1 MAHHLPLSSRLDDSA
16 ALEALRAPAAE
27 LWRQKAAK
35 SAESQALYQRGDKAG
50 ARVASEAAHALEQR
64 ARLADGEAAA
74 RIFERKQLGLRSD
87 EVDLHGLHVEEAKE
101 HLAARL
107 AGERGGHLV
116 VIYGQGHHS
125 KDHRAHLKPAVLALL
140 AGRGLAVREGWHGGL
155 GHANEG
161 VCTVALTHAGAL
173 APSTPAFDAG
183 LRIKLPGDRGSQAA
197 RGSQADRQ
205 PRVLQPAEEPVC
217 CAVM

>member
-1 MAHHLPLSSRLDDSA
+1 MAHLLPLRSHVDDSA
-16 ALEALRAPAAE
+16 TLDALRAPAEE

-35 SAESQALYQRGDKAG
+35 SSESQALYQSNDKAG
-50 ARVASEAAHALEQR
+50 ARAASEAAHKLEHL
-64 ARLADGEAAA
+64 ARLADAEAAA
-74 RIFERKQLGLRSD
+74 RIFEHKQQGLRPD

-101 HLAARL
+101 YLTQRL
-107 AGERGGHLV
+107 AGEAGGYLV

-125 KDHRAHLKPAVLALL
+125 KDHKTHVKPAVLALL

-173 APSTPAFDAG
+173 APSTPTFDSG
-183 LRIKLPGDRGSQAA
+183 LRIKLPAQAAQAA
-197 RGSQADRQ
+197 RSSRQ
-205 PRVLQPAEEPVC
+205 PRAVQAVQVEEPAAC
-217 CAVM
+217 CVVM